1 MRMESR
7 KRAGAVWALGVALCM
22 VALPAETPAAAADAA
37 EWRGTAEQKVWGLM
51 QVWGTVK
58 YNFAFFERQ
67 PDLDWDAAV
76 RAAIPRVLDAPD
88 QEEYYRRL
96 NELTA
101 LLHDGHTLVVSPSI
115 REGGFDNPPVE
126 FQMVEDRII
135 LARTGDTEEIRA
147 QGIRPG
153 MELVAVGE
161 GVPARQWLRD
171 KALRYYPGSTKQNGE
186 ALGMFLFLRGP
197 KNTTVKLTL
206 ENAAGATRTVTLT
219 RNSQNR
225 DGTVFRPRIRDVSR
239 LVETRMLDPR
249 IAYLR
254 LATFD
259 DEKVVEGVNAELD
272 RLDLDQLQGMILDL
286 RYNIGGDD
294 RFAYPI
300 VARLVDHA
308 VSGSTWRTP
317 EYHPAYASWG
327 KAEKPLQGDTVRIEP
342 DARKRYTG
350 PLVILTG
357 PNTMSTSEDFLVPLD
372 YSGRALIV
380 GEPTA
385 GTTGNPVNV
394 RLPGGAI
401 LRVCSLWSTYPDGR
415 EFVGRGIEPHVV
427 VHPTVAGIRANRDEV
442 LEKAVEV
449 LANWSAYHRASS
461 AR

>member
-1 MRMESR
+1 MRTAR
-7 KRAGAVWALGVALCM
+7 GKCAGAVRALGVLACM
-22 VALPAETPAAAADAA
+22 MALPADTPADTADAA

-58 YNFAFFERQ
+58 YNFAFFERL

-76 RAAIPRVLDAPD
+76 QAAIPRVLDAPD

-101 LLHDGHTLVVSPSI
+101 LLHDGHTLVVSPSM
-115 REGGFDNPPVE
+115 REGSFDNPPVE
-126 FQMVEDRII
+126 FQVVEDRIV
-135 LARTGDTEEIRA
+135 LARTGDTEEIQT

-153 MELVAVGE
+153 MELIAVGD

-197 KNTTVKLTL
+197 KNTTLTLTL
-206 ENAAGATRTVTLT
+206 EDAAGATRTVTLT

-225 DGTVFRPRIRDVSR
+225 DGTAFRPRIRSFPP
-239 LVETRMLDPR
+239 LVETKLLDSR

-259 DEKVVEGVNAELD
+259 DEKVVDEVDAELD
-272 RLDLDQLQGMILDL
+272 RPNM
-286 RYNIGGDD
+286 GGDD

-449 LANWSAYHRASS
+449 LANWTAYQRVRS